1 MNQANLNT
9 AREMV
14 KAVSGDPNTPAPIL
28 AWATTLV
35 DLLHSLDTPEERFVK
50 GSPIPESLGA
60 MADEYSDVRNERLRI
75 EKVAAGVKS
84 RESELYNVIMSVL
97 DESTD
102 TGASGKN
109 YRVQRIEKERQNV
122 KDWPALW
129 SYIQQNGAFEL
140 LQKRLN
146 DKAVRELAEGGEVLP
161 GIEAEMVATLS
172 FTKV

>member
-1 MNQANLNT
+1 MTDNVEKAASALRAVMNDDA
-9 AREMV
+9 
-14 KAVSGDPNTPAPIL
+14 TPAPVQSWIL
-28 AWATTLV
+28 GIV
-35 DLLHSLDTPEERFVK
+35 ELLDDDSPNPRFVK
-50 GSPIPESLGA
+50 GGEIPESLGS

-75 EKVAAGVKS
+75 EKVAAGVKA

-97 DESTD
+97 DESAD